1 MVEKSIRICKKHL
14 ARHISEKGLYM
25 GIMLR
30 NGTDADAE
38 LIIGYLKKLAEY
50 EKLSENCNITADK
63 LIELMNEENGLRII
77 IAEQDGVPAGMMTW
91 YTYKIATFSGRRV
104 FYIEDVYIDS
114 DKRGG
119 GIGTALFDEAKRL
132 ANELGCAR
140 LEWKC
145 LDWNISAQNFY
156 GKLGGNISDDGWLTY
171 TINLK

>member
-1 MVEKSIRICKKHL
+1 MRVT
-14 ARHISEKGLYM
+14 
-25 GIMLR
+25 LR
-30 NGTDADAE
+30 KGTDADAE
-38 LIIGYLKKLAEY
+38 LIVGYLKKLAEY
-50 EKLSENCNITADK
+50 EKLSESCNITADK
-63 LIELMNEENGLRII
+63 LIKLMNEENGLCAV

-104 FYIEDVYIDS
+104 FYIEDIFIDS
-114 DKRGG
+114 NKRGG

-132 ANELGCAR
+132 AEKLGCAR

-156 GKLGGNISDDGWLTY
+156 KKIGGSISDDGWLTY

>member
-1 MVEKSIRICKKHL
+1 MRVT
-14 ARHISEKGLYM
+14 
-25 GIMLR
+25 LR
-30 NGTDADAE
+30 KGTDADAE
-38 LIIGYLKKLAEY
+38 LIVGYLKKLAEY
-50 EKLSENCNITADK
+50 EKLSESCNITADK
-63 LIELMNEENGLRII
+63 LIKLMNEENGLCAV

-104 FYIEDVYIDS
+104 FYIEDIFIDS
-114 DKRGG
+114 NKRGG

-132 ANELGCAR
+132 AEKLDCAR

-156 GKLGGNISDDGWLTY
+156 KKIGGSISDDGWLTY